1 MNATLGNKIF
11 KAAGSRSCSKRSGMG
26 MNKLIWHEFNTKTNL
41 LSQSDGF
48 PTFCEELIERQMALD
63 YVAKNGAPFSG
74 TIKRCLL
81 GMVEVANIATAVASY
96 VRTPELVSD
105 GSDAVFVVI
114 CLEGSMLCRQ
124 GDDAI
129 RVGAGE
135 GVICDSG
142 EPGGLQMETE
152 TRYWAL
158 KVARAIMTK
167 VAPHIKRFAGLKLNN
182 TGMAMKLLAK
192 YLDGLQ
198 GGDALGNEREAR
210 IFGEHL
216 LDLIGMAIGAEGDAQ
231 QLAERRGI
239 RAVRHAAV
247 LRAIERNIAD
257 NRLNAA
263 AVAQML
269 GVTPRYVHFLLEES
283 GRTFSEHVLARRLKI
298 VEILL
303 GDAGKGNLKISAI
316 ARQAGFT
323 DMSYFNRSFRNY
335 FGDTPSGYRKR
346 MTGLEASL
354 SGAMR

>member
-1 MNATLGNKIF
+1 M
-11 KAAGSRSCSKRSGMG
+11 GMG
-26 MNKLIWHEFNTKTNL
+26 MNKLVWHESSTNL
-41 LSQSDGF
+41 LPESDRF
-48 PTFCEELIERQMALD
+48 PVCCEELIEREEALD
-63 YVAKNGAPFSG
+63 AVAQEDAQFSG

-114 CLEGSMLCRQ
+114 CLEGSMMCRQ

-129 RVGAGE
+129 RLGAGE

-142 EPGGLQMETE
+142 EPGGLQMEGE

-158 KVARAIMTK
+158 KVARAAMTK
-167 VAPHIKRFAGLKLNN
+167 AAPHIKRFAGLKLNN

-198 GGDALGNEREAR
+198 GGDALGNEGEAR

-216 LDLIGMAIGAEGDAQ
+216 LDLIGMAIGAEGNMQ

-239 RAVRHAAV
+239 RAARHAAV
-247 LRAIERNIAD
+247 LREIERNIAD
-257 NRLNAA
+257 NRLNAT

-298 VEILL
+298 VAALL
-303 GDAGKGNLKISAI
+303 GDAGKGNIKISAI
-316 ARQAGFT
+316 ARQAGFA
-323 DMSYFNRSFRNY
+323 DMSYFNRSFRNH
-335 FGDTPSGYRKR
+335 FGNTPSGYRKQS
-346 MTGLEASL
+346 TGET
-354 SGAMR
+354 